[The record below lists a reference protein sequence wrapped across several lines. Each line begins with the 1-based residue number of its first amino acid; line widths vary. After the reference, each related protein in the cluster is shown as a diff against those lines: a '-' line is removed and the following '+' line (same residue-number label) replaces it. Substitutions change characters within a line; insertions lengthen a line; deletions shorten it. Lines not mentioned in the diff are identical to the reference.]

1 MVQGFS
7 SHRRSG
13 RGRCG
18 AEGQGAGSG
27 AAGALSEETGPC
39 RRQKL
44 VLVAQ
49 KRMLLAQRLMRL
61 RQRLMRSRQ
70 RLMRLRQR
78 LMLLRQ
84 KRMLLRQ
91 RLMLLRQKRML
102 LRQKRMLLRQRLM
115 LLRQKRMLL
124 RQKRMLLRQK
134 RTLLRQKRTLLRQK
148 RMLFRQLLKACL
160 QTRRQPRWSGSLGAR
175 FAWGLQ
181 TRLPLHARPHAR
193 GATRSTIHAK
203 GIALKSPA
211 LQRWEPHG
219 SQKTKSRQGR
229 KNRSAVPAGTFLAF
243 PGLHPA
249 LKRWAIVENLTMP
262 LVVKPPD
269 KQGYF
274 SSGGTEP

>member
-1 MVQGFS
+1 
-7 SHRRSG
+7 
-13 RGRCG
+13 
-18 AEGQGAGSG
+18 
-27 AAGALSEETGPC
+27 
-39 RRQKL
+39 
-44 VLVAQ
+44 
-49 KRMLLAQRLMRL
+49 MRL
-61 RQRLMRSRQ
+61 RQ

-84 KRMLLRQ
+84 
-91 RLMLLRQKRML
+91 RLMR

-115 LLRQKRMLL
+115 RL

-148 RMLFRQLLKACL
+148 RMLFWQSVKACL
-160 QTRRQPRWSGSLGAR
+160 QTRGQPRGSGSLRAR
-175 FAWGLQ
+175 FARGLQ
-181 TRLPLHARPHAR
+181 TPLPLRAPPHGR
-193 GATRSTIHAK
+193 GATRSTIPAK

-229 KNRSAVPAGTFLAF
+229 KNRSAVPDGTFPAF

-262 LVVKPPD
+262 LVVKQPD
-269 KQGYF
+269 EQGYF